1 MYVDV
6 KDKKYISENRSL
18 ATSIGKILVL
28 NFWRRKNKETNEKLE
43 EKETGNYYLKV
54 YALFIDF
61 IEWRLNTFSSTLL
74 EGK

>member
-61 IEWRLNTFSSTLL
+61 IEWR
-74 EGK
+74 